1 VKKELF
7 IKNCIRCKLAFQT
20 DKEHETVC
28 PDCQKFSQKNRKNKA
43 KQPKRTGLSISQVVA
58 ALEKHNR
65 EHGTCFTYGQFSELI
80 RIGKIEI

>member
-1 VKKELF
+1 MKKELF
-7 IKNCIRCKLAFQT
+7 TKTCIRCKLAFQT

-28 PDCQKFSQKNRKNKA
+28 PDCQKFSQKNRKQK
-43 KQPKRTGLSISQVVA
+43 KKPPKLSIAQVVE
-58 ALEKHNR
+58 ALEKYNK